1 MLPDHIGQLK
11 PHQLTRHSLSDEVLA
26 FTDHAAHHNEIDAGP
41 GMMSLP
47 CKIGVPCGTHVMA
60 RQIAPDREWPLA

>member
-26 FTDHAAHHNEIDAGP
+26 FTDH
-41 GMMSLP
+41 S
-47 CKIGVPCGTHVMA
+47 K
-60 RQIAPDREWPLA
+60 DRETLHHGEHLSEPLRINAS

>member
-26 FTDHAAHHNEIDAGP
+26 FTEQQKRAFKMTARFGVLSGKLVGYPANAMRNAG
-41 GMMSLP
+41 L
-47 CKIGVPCGTHVMA
+47 
-60 RQIAPDREWPLA
+60 W

>member
-26 FTDHAAHHNEIDAGP
+26 FTTENRLFGRACTDEGLPILSIEAA
-41 GMMSLP
+41 
-47 CKIGVPCGTHVMA
+47 
-60 RQIAPDREWPLA
+60 DRVTEERKLIFR

>member
-26 FTDHAAHHNEIDAGP
+26 FTGDAYPQDAGTDP
-41 GMMSLP
+41 QVAG
-47 CKIGVPCGTHVMA
+47 H
-60 RQIAPDREWPLA
+60 E

>member
-26 FTDHAAHHNEIDAGP
+26 FTNKRTNRCRNTEPHHSQDHQTGR
-41 GMMSLP
+41 
-47 CKIGVPCGTHVMA
+47 C
-60 RQIAPDREWPLA
+60 